1 MLKLVSTFI
10 LMASLCLPAYA
21 EQDPQV
27 IVKSVSDVVLAEI
40 LANKT
45 KMDEGAEFLSQLVE
59 DKMIPIIDQDKMA
72 KLALGKH
79 WKDITDSQRKDFI
92 AGFKRLLIKTYSG
105 AFKAY
110 TGQDVIYGETK
121 FNKENDKAI
130 VQSDIQM
137 PGSTPIRLQYR
148 LYRVEGEQWLVYDAN
163 IAGLGLLKTYRTQF
177 AEQISRDG
185 VEKTI
190 AQLKAVEL

>member
-1 MLKLVSTFI
+1 M
-10 LMASLCLPAYA
+10 
-21 EQDPQV
+21 
-27 IVKSVSDVVLAEI
+27 VLAEI
-40 LANKT
+40 LANKE
-45 KMDEGAEFLSQLVE
+45 KMDEGAAFLSQLVE

-79 WKDITDSQRKDFI
+79 WKDINDLQRQDFI
-92 AGFKRLLIKTYSG
+92 LGFKRLLIKTYSG

-110 TGQDVIYGETK
+110 TGQDVTYGETK
-121 FNKENDKAI
+121 YNKENDKAI

-137 PGSTPIRLQYR
+137 PGGTPIRLQYR
-148 LYRVEGEQWLVYDAN
+148 LYRADGDTWLVYDAN

>member
-1 MLKLVSTFI
+1 MLKLISVFTLI
-10 LMASLCLPAYA
+10 MAMCLPAHA
-21 EQDPQV
+21 DNDPQV
-27 IVKSVSDVVLAEI
+27 LVKSISDVVLAEI
-40 LANKT
+40 LANKE
-45 KMDEGAEFLSQLVE
+45 KMDQGADFLSQLIE

-79 WKDITDSQRKDFI
+79 WQNISDTQRKDFI

-110 TGQDVIYGETK
+110 TGQEVEYGETK

-137 PGSTPIRLQYR
+137 PGGTPIRLQYK
-148 LYRVEGEQWLVYDAN
+148 LYRAEVDKWLVYDAN

-190 AQLKAVEL
+190 EQLNAIQL